1 MREILF
7 TANRKDNGKQV
18 KGYYCKWKHKEY
30 FFSGGALNREIDCI
44 IEVTP
49 DEKMIR
55 HVIDPET
62 LHRCDRHMAVKVIR
76 KILFP
81 AKCVAAILLSPL
93 LLMGVGALLV
103 IQYEDQ
109 LLD

>member
-1 MREILF
+1 MKEILF

-30 FFSGGALNREIDCI
+30 SFFGGVLTREVDCI

-62 LHRCDRHMAVKVIR
+62 LHRCDRVAASKILR

-81 AKCVAAILLSPL
+81 VKCIAAIIFSPL
-93 LLMGVGALLV
+93 LLLAVGMLLV
-103 IQYEDQ
+103 MRYEDQ